1 VSESKA
7 RKNRTQQFLEQ
18 HPYCYFCG
26 GARPAVTVDHVP
38 PRACFPDGFAPEGF
52 ESPACK
58 ACNQGTDKQDQI
70 LGLYS
75 MILDFD
81 PAKFASE
88 DDRRKISKLIQGIR
102 NNYPEALPDL
112 TKALPMDRYG
122 SIITPAPYALSVK
135 VTPAVQEA
143 IEVSGAKLAHALYY
157 RETKR
162 FLTER
167 HQFFAGMYQPQ
178 QAETADLTKLL
189 VSLGL
194 SRVTGTRP
202 NIKRYEERFRYMS
215 GYKDE
220 QDFFMYAA
228 QFGQGLVFWGIACR
242 ESDKPTGNKLSEAP
256 WMAGGRG
263 PGSKASAASPP
274 DEDGRQVTEPPPTV
288 LQSPSQRKP

>member
-1 VSESKA
+1 MSESKT
-7 RKNRTQQFLEQ
+7 RKNRTQRFLEQ

-58 ACNQGTDKQDQI
+58 VCNQGTDKQDQI
-70 LGLYS
+70 FGLYS

-102 NNYPEALPDL
+102 NNYPEALSDL
-112 TKALPMDRYG
+112 TKALPLDRYG
-122 SIITPAPYALSVK
+122 SIITRAPYALSVK
-135 VTPAVQEA
+135 MTPAIQEA

-178 QAETADLTKLL
+178 HAETADLTKLL

-202 NIKRYEERFRYMS
+202 NIKRYGERFRYMS
-215 GYKDE
+215 GYKGE

-228 QFGQGLVFWGIACR
+228 QFGQGVVFLGHR
-242 ESDKPTGNKLSEAP
+242 LPRVGQTDGKQTERSPLD
-256 WMAGGRG
+256 GGRLW
-263 PGSKASAASPP
+263 A
-274 DEDGRQVTEPPPTV
+274 R
-288 LQSPSQRKP
+288 LQGLDR